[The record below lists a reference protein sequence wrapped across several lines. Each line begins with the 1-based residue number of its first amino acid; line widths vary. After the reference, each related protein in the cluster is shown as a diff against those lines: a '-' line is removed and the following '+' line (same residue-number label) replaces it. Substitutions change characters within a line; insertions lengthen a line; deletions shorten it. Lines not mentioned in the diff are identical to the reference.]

1 MLKALVLTLWRILQ
15 RLVARCVTQSPSDQ
29 KRRNSSLQWPF
40 WRRRKPLQ
48 LWIMSEGAEFGHRR
62 DERGWYCQLNYRDYT
77 SAEKL
82 ARGVP
87 LALCVRVCVCML
99 GTPIV
104 QVGVTLFDRRDTR
117 PPHRAQ
123 NFVWQYEQ
131 RWPQPSANL
140 VLWHIPQVGASL
152 FWSWAGLVSSPIFLT
167 CSLYDSNCWCNF
179 LQANREGRQLERRDT
194 ARWQIK

>member
-1 MLKALVLTLWRILQ
+1 MAILK
-15 RLVARCVTQSPSDQ
+15 S
-29 KRRNSSLQWPF
+29 
-40 WRRRKPLQ
+40 KPIQ
-48 LWIMSEGAEFGHRR
+48 LWIMSKGAELEHRR
-62 DERGWYCQLNYRDYT
+62 DERRWYCQLNYWITTVWGEMSLRRNI
-77 SAEKL
+77 A
-82 ARGVP
+82 
-87 LALCVRVCVCML
+87 VCVCVCVYVCACVQ

-152 FWSWAGLVSSPIFLT
+152 FWSWAGFVSSPIFLT

-179 LQANREGRQLERRDT
+179 LQANREGKRLERRDM
-194 ARWQIK
+194 ARWQVK